1 MFWCTRAIW
10 WKQTLSEE
18 PFKWFSWQWAELWWC
33 WDGGITYPSSP
44 DGMSIENMTIK
55 RNSKAKAFQDLLPPT
70 TIGEKKV
77 FISTIFFSCLTA
89 LSNFPD
95 DVEQNFSFKLRT
107 KPTTLFKQE
116 MMRKPTRANLQ
127 NHFIE
132 NEIPVNLVV
141 RDDHRK
147 RNSCK
152 LRRTR
157 WLYYWWK
164 LTCCEDEKVSIRFLL

>member
-1 MFWCTRAIW
+1 MVN
-10 WKQTLSEE
+10 KQQGANRCFDGHEQFDESKPCLKSLSSGLAGNELNCDD
-18 PFKWFSWQWAELWWC
+18 AEMVGLP
-33 WDGGITYPSSP
+33 IQRSP
-44 DGMSIENMTIK
+44 DRMSMENMTIK

-95 DVEQNFSFKLRT
+95 DVEQNFSFKLPT
-107 KPTTLFKQE
+107 KPTALFKQE

-132 NEIPVNLVV
+132 NEI
-141 RDDHRK
+141 
-147 RNSCK
+147 SM
-152 LRRTR
+152 
-157 WLYYWWK
+157 
-164 LTCCEDEKVSIRFLL
+164 

>member
-1 MFWCTRAIW
+1 MSKSCIKWNNDSVPSLQDWFDVHEQFDESKPCL
-10 WKQTLSEE
+10 KSLSSGLAGNELNCDD
-18 PFKWFSWQWAELWWC
+18 AEMVGL
-33 WDGGITYPSSP
+33 PMQRSP
-44 DGMSIENMTIK
+44 DGMCMENMTIK

-77 FISTIFFSCLTA
+77 FISTTIFFSCLTV

-95 DVEQNFSFKLRT
+95 DVEQNFSFKLPT
-107 KPTTLFKQE
+107 KPATLFKQE

-132 NEIPVNLVV
+132 NEIPVNLDV

-157 WLYYWWK
+157 
-164 LTCCEDEKVSIRFLL
+164 

>member
-1 MFWCTRAIW
+1 MVGLPIQC
-10 WKQTLSEE
+10 
-18 PFKWFSWQWAELWWC
+18 
-33 WDGGITYPSSP
+33 SP
-44 DGMSIENMTIK
+44 DGMSMENMTIK
-55 RNSKAKAFQDLLPPT
+55 RNSKAKAFQDLLTPT
-70 TIGEKKV
+70 KIGEKKV
-77 FISTIFFSCLTA
+77 FISKTNFFSCLTA

-157 WLYYWWK
+157 
-164 LTCCEDEKVSIRFLL
+164 

>member
-1 MFWCTRAIW
+1 MVGLPIQC
-10 WKQTLSEE
+10 
-18 PFKWFSWQWAELWWC
+18 
-33 WDGGITYPSSP
+33 SP
-44 DGMSIENMTIK
+44 DGMSMENMTLK
-55 RNSKAKAFQDLLPPT
+55 RNSKAKAFQDLQPPA

-95 DVEQNFSFKLRT
+95 DVEQNFSFKLPT

-132 NEIPVNLVV
+132 NEIPVNLDV

-147 RNSCK
+147 
-152 LRRTR
+152 
-157 WLYYWWK
+157 
-164 LTCCEDEKVSIRFLL
+164 

>member
-1 MFWCTRAIW
+1 MH
-10 WKQTLSEE
+10 LSFNNYFYQFVKNINKAHF
-18 PFKWFSWQWAELWWC
+18 PKKYRFLVCLNCDDAEMVGLPIQC
-33 WDGGITYPSSP
+33 SP
-44 DGMSIENMTIK
+44 DGMSMENMTIK

-77 FISTIFFSCLTA
+77 FISTTIFFSCLTV

-95 DVEQNFSFKLRT
+95 DVEQNFSFKLPT
-107 KPTTLFKQE
+107 KPATLFKQE

-132 NEIPVNLVV
+132 NEIPVNLDV

-147 RNSCK
+147 
-152 LRRTR
+152 
-157 WLYYWWK
+157 
-164 LTCCEDEKVSIRFLL
+164 